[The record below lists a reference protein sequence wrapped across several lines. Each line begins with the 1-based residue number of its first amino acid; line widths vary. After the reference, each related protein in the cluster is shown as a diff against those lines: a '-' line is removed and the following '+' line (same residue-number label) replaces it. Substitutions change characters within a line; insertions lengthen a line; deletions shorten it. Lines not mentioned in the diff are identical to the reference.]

1 MFNFGANPVMKI
13 FRLAAALSVTALMA
27 GPAAA
32 SNATQDDAVA
42 MVKKGVAAVAALGA
56 DKAYAEF
63 STPGGKWVDRDL
75 YLVVFRLDG
84 TSLAHGANPKQVGVN
99 LMDRKDI
106 DGKEFIRERMELA
119 KAKPSFWQDYKF
131 LNPTSKKIEP
141 KTMYCEK
148 QSDTVVCAGVYK

>member
-1 MFNFGANPVMKI
+1 MK
-13 FRLAAALSVTALMA
+13 FAHAALFSLSAALLSTVA
-27 GPAAA
+27 CAN
-32 SNATQDDAVA
+32 NATKDDAVA

-106 DGKEFIRERMELA
+106 DGKEFIRERMEMA
-119 KAKPSFWQDYKF
+119 KAKPTFWQDYKF
-131 LNPTSKKIEP
+131 LNPVSKKIEP

-148 QSDTVVCAGVYK
+148 QADTVVCAGVYK

>member
-1 MFNFGANPVMKI
+1 MKHYRI
-13 FRLAAALSVTALMA
+13 ATLFAATALLA
-27 GPAAA
+27 SNAWA
-32 SNATQDDAVA
+32 SNATKDEAVA
-42 MVKKGVAAVAALGA
+42 MVKKGVAAINSMGA
-56 DKAYAEF
+56 EKAYAEF
-63 STPGGKWVDRDL
+63 SAVGGKWVDRDL

-106 DGKEFIRERMELA
+106 DGKEFIRERMEMA

-131 LNPTSKKIEP
+131 LNPTTKKIEP

>member
-1 MFNFGANPVMKI
+1 MK
-13 FRLAAALSVTALMA
+13 RLLCPLLVLATTTLAAA
-27 GPAAA
+27 PAAA
-32 SNATQDDAVA
+32 STATRDEAVA
-42 MVKKGVAAVAALGA
+42 MVKKGVAAVTAMGPE
-56 DKAYAEF
+56 KAYAEF
-63 STPGGKWVDRDL
+63 STPAGKWVDRDL

-131 LNPTSKKIEP
+131 LNPVSKKIEP
-141 KTMYCEK
+141 KTMYCER

>member
-1 MFNFGANPVMKI
+1 MNVQTLAALA
-13 FRLAAALSVTALMA
+13 LAAAFSSGAVH
-27 GPAAA
+27 AA
-32 SNATQDDAVA
+32 NATKDDAVA
-42 MVKKGVAAVAALGA
+42 MVKKGVAAVSAMGA

-119 KAKPSFWQDYKF
+119 KSKPNFWQDYKF